1 MHLLCYIAHLRIWTR
16 ALIQHETLTSLC
28 LSLIP
33 EGYITAAKHGFDVA
47 VAERFMK
54 WFRSAF
60 QFTKRKYISTNGFC
74 NSQIRRLED
83 LIGERAYEDDK
94 DLASTMNMLRSEHT
108 EIFVKKNIDN
118 NDNSAVWEKK
128 LYEVTK
134 KIKIKADD
142 CSEYSDVKKC
152 QVKKKANIK
161 KSKENVESNSDQIAS
176 TSKRNI
182 DSERNYWVEYW
193 DHNNARWI

>member
-1 MHLLCYIAHLRIWTR
+1 
-16 ALIQHETLTSLC
+16 
-28 LSLIP
+28 
-33 EGYITAAKHGFDVA
+33 
-47 VAERFMK
+47 
-54 WFRSAF
+54 
-60 QFTKRKYISTNGFC
+60 
-74 NSQIRRLED
+74 
-83 LIGERAYEDDK
+83 
-94 DLASTMNMLRSEHT
+94 MNMLRSEHT

-161 KSKENVESNSDQIAS
+161 KSKENVESMDPWYGSVDMPEGLEANATVPMHYVVCIDNNMGMRDVTARYAS
-176 TSKRNI
+176 KFLSAEMRRLRVDSSWWTDTLKFSCDLSEQESKT
-182 DSERNYWVEYW
+182 
-193 DHNNARWI
+193 